1 MNVIYLRKLLIC
13 EGFMEQFVIM
23 LRNVLI
29 FVALAIPG
37 YIMVK
42 GKLLQPAQSGVLSK
56 LLMYLALP
64 FMIFSGVVKNLTFD
78 SSSLL
83 MLGVV
88 AAIGLTAVLGMFFIS
103 APMVKMEKDKKTAGM
118 MRFCAVFANNG
129 FLGIPLAVAVFG
141 GDSPVFTVL
150 IVLNIINNV
159 LMYTLGA
166 YLTTGNKKNI
176 SVKKAFLNP
185 VMIAFVLG
193 CICNLLGVVEKVPEV
208 KTFSDHF
215 SNLVTPISMTII
227 GMKLGA
233 ISFKKLFSCGKL
245 YYVSF
250 LKLVLFPVAIT
261 AALFA
266 LKLLPLTLDWKS
278 IILGVFVAFSMPT
291 AGLAATFADEFGG
304 DTNNAVIFT
313 LGTTVLSV
321 LTIPTLYWVLNL
333 FV

>member
-1 MNVIYLRKLLIC
+1 MGEFI
-13 EGFMEQFVIM
+13 IM

-37 YIMVK
+37 YILVK
-42 GKLLQPAQSGVLSK
+42 GKLLTPAQSGVLSK

-64 FMIFSGVVKNLTFD
+64 LLIFSGVVKNLTFTGE
-78 SSSLL
+78 SLR

-88 AAIGLTAVLGMFFIS
+88 AGIGIVAVFGMFFVS
-103 APMVKMEKDKKTAGM
+103 KPLVKMEKNLKTGGM

-141 GDSPVFTVL
+141 GESQVVTVL

-166 YLTTGNKKNI
+166 YLTTGDKANI
-176 SVKKAFLNP
+176 SIKKAFFNP
-185 VMIAFVLG
+185 VLIAFVLG
-193 CICNLLGVVEKVPEV
+193 CVCNLFKVAEYVPEV
-208 KTFSDHF
+208 ITFSDHF
-215 SNLVTPISMTII
+215 SSIVTPVSMTII

-233 ISFKKLFSCGKL
+233 VSLKTLFRSGRL

-250 LKLVLFPVAIT
+250 LKLVLFPAVVT
-261 AALFA
+261 AAIF
-266 LKLLPLTLDWKS
+266 LLGLTPWDLPVVN
-278 IILGVFVAFSMPT
+278 IILGVFIAYATPT
-291 AGLAATFADEFGG
+291 AGLAATFADEFDG
-304 DTNNAVIFT
+304 DTENAVIFT

-321 LTIPTLYWVLNL
+321 VTIPTLYWFLNC
-333 FV
+333 FI

>member
-1 MNVIYLRKLLIC
+1 
-13 EGFMEQFVIM
+13 MEEFIIM
-23 LRNVLI
+23 LRNVLM

-37 YIMVK
+37 YILVK
-42 GKLLQPAQSGVLSK
+42 GKLLKPEQSGVLSK

-64 FMIFSGVVKNLTFD
+64 FMIFSGVVKNLTFNKE
-78 SSSLL
+78 SLL
-83 MLGVV
+83 TLGVV
-88 AAIGLTAVLGMFFIS
+88 ALIGIVAVLGMLFVS
-103 APMVKMEKDKKTAGM
+103 ALLVKPEKNKKTAGM

-166 YLTTGNKKNI
+166 YLTTGDKGNI
-176 SVKKAFLNP
+176 SLRKAFLNP
-185 VMIAFVLG
+185 VLVAFVLG
-193 CICNLLGVVEKVPEV
+193 CICNLLGVAKAIPEV

-233 ISFKKLFSCGKL
+233 ISFKTLFSSGKL
-245 YYVSF
+245 YYVSL
-250 LKLVLFPVAIT
+250 LKLVVFPVAIT

-266 LKLLPLTLDWKS
+266 VKLIPIGVDWKS

-304 DTNNAVIFT
+304 DTENAVIFT

-321 LTIPTLYWVLNL
+321 ITIPTLYYLVNL

>member
-1 MNVIYLRKLLIC
+1 
-13 EGFMEQFVIM
+13 MEEFIIM

-29 FVALAIPG
+29 FVALAVPG
-37 YIMVK
+37 YILVK
-42 GKLLQPAQSGVLSK
+42 GKILKQEQSGVLSK

-64 FMIFSGVVKNLTFD
+64 FMIFSGVVKNLTFNKE
-78 SSSLL
+78 SLL

-88 AAIGLTAVLGMFFIS
+88 ALIGIVVVLCMFFVS
-103 APMVKMEKDKKTAGM
+103 APLVKMEKNKKTRGM

-141 GDSPVFTVL
+141 SDSPVFTVL

-166 YLTTGNKKNI
+166 YLASGDKKNI
-176 SVKKAFLNP
+176 SIKKAFLNP
-185 VMIAFVLG
+185 VLAAFVLG
-193 CICNLLGVVEKVPEV
+193 CICNLLSVKEYIPEV
-208 KTFSDHF
+208 ITFSDHF
-215 SNLVTPISMTII
+215 SSIVTPISMTII

-233 ISFKKLFSCGKL
+233 TSFKTLFRSGKL

-250 LKLVLFPVAIT
+250 LKLVLFPIAIT
-261 AALFA
+261 AAMFV
-266 LKLLPLTLDWKS
+266 LKWVPVELPVES
-278 IILGVFVAFSMPT
+278 IILGIFVAFSMPT

-304 DTNNAVIFT
+304 DTENAVILT

-333 FV
+333 FI

>member
-1 MNVIYLRKLLIC
+1 
-13 EGFMEQFVIM
+13 MEEFITM
-23 LRNVLI
+23 LRNVLL

-37 YIMVK
+37 YILVK
-42 GKLLQPAQSGVLSK
+42 GKVLKPEHSGVLSK

-64 FMIFSGVVKNLTFD
+64 FMIFSGVVKNLTFNAE
-78 SSSLL
+78 SLQ
-83 MLGVV
+83 MLLLV
-88 AAIGLTAVLGMFFIS
+88 AVLGIVCVMAMFFVS
-103 APMVKMEKDKKTAGM
+103 APLTKIEKNQKTKGM

-129 FLGIPLAVAVFG
+129 FLGIPLASAVFG
-141 GDSPVFTVL
+141 TDSPEFTVL

-166 YLTTGNKKNI
+166 YLTTGDKKNI

-185 VMIAFVLG
+185 VLVAFVLG
-193 CICNLLGVVEKVPEV
+193 CVCNLLDVAKSVPDV
-208 KTFSDHF
+208 LTFSNHF
-215 SNLVTPISMTII
+215 SNIVIPISMTVI

-233 ISFKKLFSCGKL
+233 VSMKSLFVSRKM

-250 LKLVLFPVAIT
+250 LKLVLFPVALT
-261 AALFA
+261 AALLA
-266 LKLLPLTLDWKS
+266 VKS
-278 IILGVFVAFSMPT
+278 VSTAIVLGVFVSFATPT
-291 AGLAATFADEFGG
+291 AGLAATFADEFDG
-304 DTNNAVIFT
+304 DTENAVIFT

>member
-1 MNVIYLRKLLIC
+1 
-13 EGFMEQFVIM
+13 MEQFVIM

-37 YIMVK
+37 YVLVK
-42 GKLLQPAQSGVLSK
+42 KKMLQPEQSGVLSK
-56 LLMYLALP
+56 LLMYLGLP

-78 SSSLL
+78 GGSLL

-88 AAIGLTAVLGMFFIS
+88 AVIGLVAVLGMFFVS
-103 APMVKMEKDKKTAGM
+103 APLVKAEKDKKVAGM

-150 IVLNIINNV
+150 IVLNIFNNV

-166 YLTTGNKKNI
+166 YLTTGDKANI
-176 SVKKAFLNP
+176 SFKKAFLNP
-185 VMIAFVLG
+185 VMIAFLLG
-193 CICNLLGVVEKVPEV
+193 CVCNLLGVVELVPEV

-215 SNLVTPISMTII
+215 SGIVTPISMTII

-233 ISFKKLFSCGKL
+233 ISFKTLFQSKRL

-250 LKLVLFPVAIT
+250 LKLVLFPVVLT
-261 AALFA
+261 AAMF
-266 LKLLPLTLDWKS
+266 LLPKSLDWKS
-278 IILGVFVAFSMPT
+278 IVLGVFVAFSMPT

-304 DTNNAVIFT
+304 DTKNAAIYT
-313 LGTTVLSV
+313 LGSTVLSV
-321 LTIPTLYWVLNL
+321 VTIPTLYWLVNL
-333 FV
+333 FL

>member
-1 MNVIYLRKLLIC
+1 MG
-13 EGFMEQFVIM
+13 EFVIM

-37 YIMVK
+37 YLLVK
-42 GKLLQPAQSGVLSK
+42 GKLLKPEQSGVLSK
-56 LLMYLALP
+56 ILMYLALP
-64 FMIFSGVVKNLTFD
+64 FMIFSGVVKNLVFNPA
-78 SSSLL
+78 SML
-83 MLGVV
+83 MLGLV
-88 AAIGLTAVLGMFFIS
+88 AVIGIAVVLGMFFVS
-103 APMVKMEKDKKTAGM
+103 APLTKMEKNQKTRGM
-118 MRFCAVFANNG
+118 LRFCAVFANNG

-141 GDSPVFTVL
+141 SDSPVFTVV

-166 YLTTGNKKNI
+166 YLTTGDKKNI
-176 SVKKAFLNP
+176 SVKKAFFNP
-185 VMIAFVLG
+185 VLIAFVLG
-193 CICNLLGVVEKVPEV
+193 CVCNLLGVKRYVPEV
-208 KTFSDHF
+208 ITFSDHF
-215 SNLVTPISMTII
+215 SNIVTPISMTVI

-233 ISFKKLFSCGKL
+233 TSFKTLFRSGKL

-261 AALFA
+261 AVMFVLQFV
-266 LKLLPLTLDWKS
+266 PVNVPVES

-304 DTNNAVIFT
+304 DTENAVIFT

-321 LTIPTLYWVLNL
+321 LTIPTLYWLLNL

>member
-1 MNVIYLRKLLIC
+1 
-13 EGFMEQFVIM
+13 MEEFIIM
-23 LRNVLI
+23 LRNVLM

-37 YIMVK
+37 YILVK
-42 GKLLQPAQSGVLSK
+42 AKMLKPEQSGVLSK

-78 SSSLL
+78 GDSLL

-88 AAIGLTAVLGMFFIS
+88 ALIGVVVVLAMFFVS
-103 APMVKMEKDKKTAGM
+103 APLVKMEKNKKTAGM
-118 MRFCAVFANNG
+118 MRFCAVFSNNG

-166 YLTTGNKKNI
+166 YLATGDKKNI

-185 VMIAFVLG
+185 VLVAFVLG
-193 CICNLLGVVEKVPEV
+193 CLCNLLGVAKAVPEV

-215 SNLVTPISMTII
+215 SSTVTPISMTII

-233 ISFKKLFSCGKL
+233 ISFSTLFRSGKL
-245 YYVSF
+245 YYVSL
-250 LKLVLFPVAIT
+250 LKLVLFPAAIT
-261 AALFA
+261 ALMFV
-266 LKLLPLTLDWKS
+266 LKLIPISIDLES
-278 IILGVFVAFSMPT
+278 IILGVFVSFSMPT

-304 DTNNAVIFT
+304 DTENAVIFT

-321 LTIPTLYWVLNL
+321 LTIPTLYWLLNM
-333 FV
+333 FI

>member
-1 MNVIYLRKLLIC
+1 MG
-13 EGFMEQFVIM
+13 EFMIM

-37 YIMVK
+37 YILVK
-42 GKLLQPAQSGVLSK
+42 GKLLTPAQSGVLSK

-64 FMIFSGVVKNLTFD
+64 LLIFSGVVKNLTFTTD
-78 SSSLL
+78 SLV

-88 AAIGLTAVLGMFFIS
+88 AAIGIVAVLVMFWVS
-103 APMVKMEKDKKTAGM
+103 KPLVKMEKKPKTAGM
-118 MRFCAVFANNG
+118 MRFCTVFANNG

-141 GDSPVFTVL
+141 GDSQVLTVL

-166 YLTTGNKKNI
+166 YLATGDKANI
-176 SVKKAFLNP
+176 SIKKAFFNP
-185 VMIAFVLG
+185 VLIAFVLG
-193 CICNLLGVVEKVPEV
+193 CICNLCKVTKYVPEV
-208 KTFSDHF
+208 LTFSDHF
-215 SNLVTPISMTII
+215 SNIVTPVSMTII

-233 ISFKKLFSCGKL
+233 VPMKTLFGSGKL

-250 LKLVLFPVAIT
+250 LKLVLFPVVTT
-261 AALFA
+261 AAAF
-266 LKLLPLTLDWKS
+266 LLSLTPWNLPVVN
-278 IILGVFVAFSMPT
+278 IVLAVFIAYATPT
-291 AGLAATFADEFGG
+291 AGLAATFADEFDG
-304 DTNNAVIFT
+304 DTENAVIFT

-321 LTIPTLYWVLNL
+321 VTIPVLYWLLNY

>member
-1 MNVIYLRKLLIC
+1 
-13 EGFMEQFVIM
+13 MEEFVIM
-23 LRNVLI
+23 LRNVLM

-37 YIMVK
+37 YLLVK
-42 GKLLQPAQSGVLSK
+42 GNMLKPEQSGVLSK

-64 FMIFSGVVKNLTFD
+64 FMIFSGVIKNLTFD
-78 SSSLL
+78 KESLL

-88 AAIGLTAVLGMFFIS
+88 ALIGIVAVFGMFFVS
-103 APMVKMEKDKKTAGM
+103 APLTKMEKNTKTKGM
-118 MRFCAVFANNG
+118 MRFCGVFANNG

-141 GDSPVFTVL
+141 GDSPVFTVV

-166 YLTTGNKKNI
+166 YLATGDKKNI

-185 VMIAFVLG
+185 VLVAFVLG
-193 CICNLLGVVEKVPEV
+193 CVCNLLKVKAYIPEV
-208 KTFSDHF
+208 ITFSDHF
-215 SNLVTPISMTII
+215 SNIVTPISMTIV

-233 ISFKKLFSCGKL
+233 TSFKTLFRSGKL

-250 LKLVLFPVAIT
+250 LKLVLFPGVIT
-261 AALFA
+261 A
-266 LKLLPLTLDWKS
+266 LTFVLRLTSLDATS
-278 IILGVFVAFSMPT
+278 ILLGVFIAYATPT

-304 DTNNAVIFT
+304 DSENAVIFT

-321 LTIPTLYWVLNL
+321 LTIPTLYWLLNL
-333 FV
+333 FI

>member
-1 MNVIYLRKLLIC
+1 
-13 EGFMEQFVIM
+13 MEEFIIM
-23 LRNVLI
+23 LRNVLM

-37 YIMVK
+37 FILVK
-42 GKLLQPAQSGVLSK
+42 AKMLQPQQSGVLSK

-64 FMIFSGVVKNLTFD
+64 FMIFSGVVEKLTFNAET
-78 SSSLL
+78 LL
-83 MLGVV
+83 MLGMVALIGIGVV
-88 AAIGLTAVLGMFFIS
+88 LFMFFVS
-103 APMVKMEKDKKTAGM
+103 APLVKMEKNQKTAGI

-129 FLGIPLAVAVFG
+129 FLGIPLAAAVFG
-141 GDSPVFTVL
+141 ADHPVFTVL

-166 YLTTGNKKNI
+166 YLTTGDKKNI

-185 VMIAFVLG
+185 VLVAFVLG
-193 CICNLLGVVEKVPEV
+193 CVCNLLGVAKAVPEV
-208 KTFSDHF
+208 KTFSNHF
-215 SNLVTPISMTII
+215 SNIVTPISMTII

-233 ISFKKLFSCGKL
+233 ISFKTLFSSGKL
-245 YYVSF
+245 YYVSL
-250 LKLVLFPVAIT
+250 LKLVVFPVAVT

-266 LKLLPLTLDWKS
+266 VKLIPVSVDWRS

-304 DTNNAVIFT
+304 DTENAVIFT

-333 FV
+333 FL

>member
-1 MNVIYLRKLLIC
+1 
-13 EGFMEQFVIM
+13 MEEFIIM
-23 LRNVLI
+23 LRNVLM

-37 YIMVK
+37 YILVK
-42 GKLLQPAQSGVLSK
+42 AKMLKPEQSGVLSK

-64 FMIFSGVVKNLTFD
+64 FMIFSGVVEKLSFD
-78 SSSLL
+78 KETLL
-83 MLGVV
+83 MLGLVALIGVAVV
-88 AAIGLTAVLGMFFIS
+88 LFMFFVS
-103 APMVKMEKDKKTAGM
+103 TPLVKMEKNKKTAGM

-129 FLGIPLAVAVFG
+129 FLGIPLAAAVFG
-141 GDSPVFTVL
+141 ADHPVFTVL

-166 YLTTGNKKNI
+166 YLTTGDKKNI

-185 VMIAFVLG
+185 VLVAFVLG
-193 CICNLLGVVEKVPEV
+193 CVCNLLGVAKAVPEV
-208 KTFSDHF
+208 KTFSNHF
-215 SNLVTPISMTII
+215 SNIVTPISMTII

-233 ISFKKLFSCGKL
+233 ISFRTLFSSGKL

-250 LKLVLFPVAIT
+250 LKLVLFPVAVT

-266 LKLLPLTLDWKS
+266 VKLIPVSVDWQS

-304 DTNNAVIFT
+304 DTENAVIFT

-321 LTIPTLYWVLNL
+321 ITIPTLYWVVNL
-333 FV
+333 FI

>member
-1 MNVIYLRKLLIC
+1 M
-13 EGFMEQFVIM
+13 EEFMIM

-37 YIMVK
+37 FLLVK

-56 LLMYLALP
+56 LLMYLGLP

-78 SSSLL
+78 GGSLL
-83 MLGVV
+83 MLAVV
-88 AAIGLTAVLGMFFIS
+88 AVIGLAVVLGMFFVS
-103 APMVKMEKDKKTAGM
+103 TPLVKMEKNTKTAGM
-118 MRFCAVFANNG
+118 MRFCSVFANNG

-150 IVLNIINNV
+150 IVLNIFNNV

-166 YLTTGNKKNI
+166 YLTTGDKKNI
-176 SVKKAFLNP
+176 SFKKAFINP

-193 CICNLLGVVEKVPEV
+193 CVCNLLGVVKYVPEV

-215 SNLVTPISMTII
+215 SGIVTPISMTVI

-233 ISFKKLFSCGKL
+233 ISFKTLFSSKKL

-250 LKLVLFPVAIT
+250 VKLILFPVAVT
-261 AALFA
+261 AAIFA
-266 LKLLPLTLDWKS
+266 LKLLPLSLDWIS

-304 DTNNAVIFT
+304 DTENAVIFT

-333 FV
+333 FL